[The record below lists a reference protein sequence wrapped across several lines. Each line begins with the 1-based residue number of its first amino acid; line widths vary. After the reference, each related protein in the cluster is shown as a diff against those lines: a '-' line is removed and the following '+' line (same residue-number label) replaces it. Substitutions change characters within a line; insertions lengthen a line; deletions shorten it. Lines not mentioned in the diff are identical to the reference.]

1 MAIVRLLNE
10 ALLEVRENGEEV
22 ADKIRRE
29 RRVIRLTDRHDPAE
43 TSVWV
48 SVAAITSFIESEPPG
63 PPRPFSVERSDI

>member
-22 ADKIRRE
+22 TDRIRRE
-29 RRVIRLTDRHDPAE
+29 RRVIRLTDRHDPSE

-48 SVAAITSFIESEPPG
+48 NVAAITSFIESEPPG
-63 PPRPFSVERSDI
+63 PPGPFSVERSDI

>member
-29 RRVIRLTDRHDPAE
+29 RRVIRLTDRHDPSE

-48 SVAAITSFIESEPPG
+48 NVTAITSFVEGEPPEPPG
-63 PPRPFSVERSDI
+63 PLSVERSDV